1 VTTAPCAGG
10 TLGMKCERRA
20 TCAHHIRW
28 LELGGE
34 QDTPWPLVVVP
45 SDREFCANLRDY
57 LPVHI
62 PAPVKSDAPQMDL
75 FA

>member
-10 TLGMKCERRA
+10 SLGMKCARRA
-20 TCAHHIRW
+20 TCAHHTRW
-28 LELGGE
+28 LDLGG
-34 QDTPWPLVVVP
+34 QLDTPWPLIVVP
-45 SDREFCANLRDY
+45 GDREFCANLRDY

-62 PAPVKSDAPQMDL
+62 PTPAPAAAPQMEL